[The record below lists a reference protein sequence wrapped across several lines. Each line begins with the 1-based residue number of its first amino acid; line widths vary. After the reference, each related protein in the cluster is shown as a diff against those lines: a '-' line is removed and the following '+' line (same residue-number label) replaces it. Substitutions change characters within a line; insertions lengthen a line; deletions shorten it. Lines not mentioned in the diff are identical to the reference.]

1 MDPIVIRSNLTRS
14 GATYSPPSDE
24 DIASG
29 GLPAQVYPHSPA
41 NTSQTCSAGE
51 GLATSPPSGD
61 PASDAGLT
69 VPVYS
74 HIPANTLQTC
84 LAGEGLATKPL
95 PRGDRAPD
103 ALPQSSAGEITISP
117 AALAPAQSDD
127 YTTPISPELRTF
139 LAAQTYIAPALH
151 TFLYELGVT
160 EIDEISYVSQY
171 QLPEVFP
178 TCKFTRLQLAAAS
191 PTGLSSRAPPTLPVR
206 LTSLPREVD
215 DKPRHWAKQ
224 FADALKIVRDIFTPA
239 KGGCI

>member
-84 LAGEGLATKPL
+84 LAGEGLATQPP

-103 ALPQSSAGEITISP
+103 ALLQSRADHAP
-117 AALAPAQSDD
+117 AADD

-178 TCKFTRLQLAAAS
+178 TCKF
-191 PTGLSSRAPPTLPVR
+191 
-206 LTSLPREVD
+206 
-215 DKPRHWAKQ
+215 
-224 FADALKIVRDIFTPA
+224 
-239 KGGCI
+239 

>member
-29 GLPAQVYPHSPA
+29 
-41 NTSQTCSAGE
+41 E

-61 PASDAGLT
+61 PAFDAGLT

-84 LAGEGLATKPL
+84 LAGEGLATKPP

-103 ALPQSSAGEITISP
+103 ALPQSRADPAP
-117 AALAPAQSDD
+117 AADD

-139 LAAQTYIAPALH
+139 LAAQTYIAPAFH

-178 TCKFTRLQLAAAS
+178 TCKFTKLQLPAA
-191 PTGLSSRAPPTLPVR
+191 PTGLSSRAHPALPVR
-206 LTSLPREVD
+206 LTCEVD

-224 FADALKIVRDIFTPA
+224 FADALKIVRD
-239 KGGCI
+239 